1 MVATNFSIFERYLL
15 KQLNLAKQ
23 KRTFNYKPR
32 FQSNDEASN
41 QADLQTKWQDLKHA
55 RKRKSS
61 FLTSPLFLVLFLIAI
76 LVLIYILS
84 QYE

>member
-1 MVATNFSIFERYLL
+1 M
-15 KQLNLAKQ
+15 AKQ
-23 KRTFNYKPR
+23 KRGFNYKPR
-32 FQSNDEASN
+32 FQNKDEATS
-41 QADLQTKWQDLKHA
+41 QADLQTKWQDLKHT
-55 RKRKSS
+55 RKRKKS